1 MVVRGDFL
9 FHEVKA
15 SILTLVETDGAW
27 VYSNNTW
34 PADPVRQFLDR
45 DKYEMIV
52 DLIRAS
58 PITGIISG
66 NLGS

>member
-1 MVVRGDFL
+1 MGL
-9 FHEVKA
+9 
-15 SILTLVETDGAW
+15 IETDGAW